1 MYKHWS
7 AFKWMWS
14 AAKGFRGAIC
24 AYALA
29 GLLKI
34 CLGWIFIALSK
45 MAVDVA
51 SGERAGSLFQLLWL
65 LPLVIAIELG
75 VNAVV
80 SRQAEMRGVKIDNK
94 LKKELFRHLLD
105 SEWRGIEKYHT
116 GDIVNRLQGDVAAVV
131 AFINGMLPNMLVLMI
146 EFVGSFVILWY
157 LDPVLA
163 CIILCVCPA
172 FVIVGKSYAGKLHA
186 ITRRVRESDGE
197 IQSQIQESLQYRHV
211 VKTLEQTDGTLGRL
225 SDTMAKLNGYIRRR
239 SGLSV
244 GTHTLISA
252 GFSAGY
258 VLTFAWGVVQIGQK
272 VIGYGTMTAFLQ
284 LSARI
289 QRPIVELSRLLP
301 GMVRAFTAA
310 ERLGELR
317 ALPLEPA
324 GVYPPLQG
332 AVGLKMSAV
341 DFCYPGSCRRYVLKN
356 FDYDFRPGTST
367 AILGETGAGKTTLIR
382 LLLALAHPESGDISL
397 YSVSGSRPVDAASRC
412 YFTYVPQ
419 GNTLFSGTIR
429 SNLQLAAAGA
439 TEKEM
444 WQALQ
449 WAAADFVGRLPL
461 GLDTPCGERG
471 GGLSEG
477 QAQRV
482 VIARALLRPAPVL
495 LLDEATSALDPATE
509 QTVIDN
515 ILSEVKD
522 KTVIMV
528 THRPAA
534 AARCQAVL
542 RMGSQAGD
550 CIL

>member
-1 MYKHWS
+1 MYKYWTT
-7 AFKWMWS
+7 FKWMWS
-14 AAKGFRGAIC
+14 VAKGFRVGIC
-24 AYALA
+24 MYTLA

-34 CLGWIFIALSK
+34 ALGWTFIGVSK
-45 MAVDVA
+45 IAVDVA
-51 SGERAGSLFQLLWL
+51 SGEREGALFRILWL
-65 LPLVIAIELG
+65 LPLIIVVELG
-75 VNAVV
+75 VNAIIN
-80 SRQAEMRGVKIDNK
+80 RLAEIRAVRIDNV
-94 LKKELFRHLLD
+94 LKKGLFRHLLD

-131 AFINGMLPNMLVLMI
+131 AFINSMLPNILVLVV

-163 CIILCVCPA
+163 CIILCICPV
-172 FVIVGKSYAGKLHA
+172 FIFIGKFYARKMHD
-186 ITRRVRESDGE
+186 ITRRVRESDSE
-197 IQSQIQESLQYRHV
+197 IQCQIQESLQHRQV

-225 SDTMAKLNGYIRRR
+225 SDAMSRLCGFVRRR
-239 SGLSV
+239 SALSV
-244 GTHTLISA
+244 YSHTLISG
-252 GFSAGY
+252 GFSIGY
-258 VLTFAWGVVQIGQK
+258 VLTFAWGVIQISRK

-284 LSARI
+284 LSGRI
-289 QRPIVELSRLLP
+289 QRPIMELSRLLP

-324 GVYPPLQG
+324 VAYPPLPG
-332 AVGLKMSAV
+332 TIGLRMSAV
-341 DFCYPGSCRRYVLKN
+341 SFCYPDSFRRYILKDFN
-356 FDYDFRPGTST
+356 YDFRPGTCT
-367 AILGETGAGKTTLIR
+367 AVLGETGAGKTTLIR
-382 LLLALAHPESGDISL
+382 LLLALVYPVEGHISL
-397 YSVSGSRPVDAASRC
+397 YSDCGSRPVDAAARR

-439 TEKEM
+439 TEDEM
-444 WQALQ
+444 WQALH
-449 WAAADFVGRLPL
+449 WAAADFVKRLPL

-477 QAQRV
+477 QAQRI
-482 VIARALLRPAPVL
+482 VIARALLRRAPVL
-495 LLDEATSALDPATE
+495 LLDEATSALDPVTE

-515 ILSEVKD
+515 ILAEVKD
-522 KTVIMV
+522 KTIIMV

-542 RMGSQAGD
+542 HMDDKG
-550 CIL
+550 